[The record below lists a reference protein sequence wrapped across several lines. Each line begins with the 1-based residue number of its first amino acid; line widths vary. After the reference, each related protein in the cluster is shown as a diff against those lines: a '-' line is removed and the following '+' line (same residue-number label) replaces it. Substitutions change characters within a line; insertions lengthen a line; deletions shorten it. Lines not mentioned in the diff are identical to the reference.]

1 MGSSM
6 SFSVTLLDLAG
17 FAALLLWGIHMVQT
31 GVMRAL
37 GPRLKV
43 VLGRALRHPLQGFV
57 AGAAVTTLLQSS
69 TATALMVSGFTAAGL
84 VALVPALAVMLGANI
99 GTTLIVQV
107 LSFDVTAV
115 APVAILA
122 GLIMFRRGAGTGMR
136 DLGRVMIGLGLVVL
150 ALSHL
155 VDLLRPL
162 EDAPSIRMLLGA
174 VATVPLLDVLLAAVL
189 TWAVHSSVAV
199 VLITASLA
207 AQGVVPPNAAIALVL
222 GANLGSAIAPMV
234 EAMGRSD
241 AAARRLPMGN
251 LINRVLGVAVALAF
265 IEPIGR
271 WMVEFQPDTARV
283 AVDFHTLFNLA
294 TALIFLPL
302 LKPFARA
309 LEWLYPDRED
319 AADPARPR
327 YLAATDRDMP
337 VLALGAAARE
347 ALRLADALE
356 EMLEEAAGAL
366 ATGDRRRI
374 AETRGRDDI
383 PDRLNREI
391 RTYLAML
398 DPEDMSPADRRR
410 VEEIL
415 AFSANMEQAADVVC
429 GRLMTDAGKRLK
441 RGIAFSSAQQAE
453 LDQLMARLKANI
465 RLASSLFMTADPR
478 AARLLALEKTAFRDS
493 ETLAARRHFDR
504 LRQGLAPLADAS
516 GLHIDI
522 VRDLKLVNSHVVA
535 AAAYPVLARTGELLD
550 TRIAVGRE
558 PIELS

>member
-1 MGSSM
+1 M

-241 AAARRLPMGN
+241 AAARRLPLGN

-265 IEPIGR
+265 IEPLGR

-294 TALIFLPL
+294 TALVFLPL

-319 AADPARPR
+319 AADPTRPR
-327 YLAATDRDMP
+327 YLAAADRDMP

-441 RGIAFSSAQQAE
+441 RGIAFSSVQQAE
-453 LDQLMARLKANI
+453 LDQLMERLKANI

-550 TRIAVGRE
+550 TRIAAGRE

>member
-174 VATVPLLDVLLAAVL
+174 VATVPLMDVLLAAVL

-222 GANLGSAIAPMV
+222 GANLGSAIAPVV
-234 EAMGRSD
+234 EAMGRDD

-251 LINRVLGVAVALAF
+251 LINRILGVAVALAF

-319 AADPARPR
+319 AADPTRPR
-327 YLAATDRDMP
+327 YLTAADRDMP

-356 EMLEEAAGAL
+356 DMLDEAAGAL
-366 ATGDRRRI
+366 LTGDRRRI

-441 RGIAFSSAQQAE
+441 RGIAFSATQQGE
-453 LDQLMARLKANI
+453 LDQLMERLKANI

-550 TRIAVGRE
+550 TRIAAGRDSV
-558 PIELS
+558 ELS